1 VNNMSQVVNG
11 RAKQRKG
18 QGKRR
23 LLVLAVLL
31 TVIASLVIVAV
42 PVLLIMPFKA
52 QTPRA
57 IHVSYLF
64 RRWSPILTVLA
75 SAALLVLSIY
85 LWRAARWWTRGFLVI
100 IMLISLVP
108 AWASR
113 QNHFE
118 WMFKPIK
125 QPEYVRAANASSVVD
140 NDMVMAVEINGEAA
154 AYPIR
159 EMGYHHVVE
168 DVVGG
173 VPLVATY

>member
-1 VNNMSQVVNG
+1 MSHAIV
-11 RAKQRKG
+11 AETKQRTG
-18 QGKRR
+18 RGKRR
-23 LLVLAVLL
+23 LLVLIVLL
-31 TVIASLVIVAV
+31 VFIASLAVVAV
-42 PVLLIMPFKA
+42 PVWLIMPFKA
-52 QTPRA
+52 QTPGG
-57 IHVSYLF
+57 IQLSYLS

-75 SAALLVLSIY
+75 TGSLIALSIY

-100 IMLISLVP
+100 VVLISVVP

-125 QPEYVRAANASSVVD
+125 QPEYVRAADASSVVD